1 MSEIDHYGL
10 DGHTL
15 KTFLAVLEEGA
26 VTKAAG
32 RIGVTQ
38 SAVSHTLDKLRT
50 VFDDPLFV
58 RDGRGIAPTPKALSL
73 RAPIE
78 DILRRYRSLSD
89 QKSFDPKRGPIEFTV
104 ATNDFPLGLIFP
116 TLLRGLDGEGIDTR
130 FRFIPA
136 GIPSVNLTRT
146 SNCHLLITPAPPKK
160 KGVNYVRLVGSKM
173 VCFYDPEAREP
184 PKTIKEYIA
193 SRYVDVRFSATESS
207 QQVLPASL
215 TALLGE
221 ATIAVPNFNAA
232 PAFIKGTDLITTQL
246 SVMEFGSLRELAW
259 SPLPVKT
266 RDLPLYLMWHER
278 YEDDPAHQWLRQ
290 RIVDT
295 VDAIIAPP
303 PPSR

>member
-1 MSEIDHYGL
+1 M
-10 DGHTL
+10 

-32 RIGVTQ
+32 RMGVTQ

-50 VFDDPLFV
+50 VFEDPLFV
-58 RDGRGIAPTPKALSL
+58 RDGRGIAPSAKALAL

-78 DILRRYRSLSD
+78 DILRRYESLSD
-89 QKSFDPKRGPIEFTV
+89 EAGFDPKRGPIEFTI

-116 TLLRGLDGEGIDTR
+116 TLLGGLYAEGIDTR

-146 SNCHLLITPAPPKK
+146 SNCHLLITPAPPN
-160 KGVNYVRLVGSKM
+160 KGGINYVRLIESKM
-173 VCFYDPEAREP
+173 VCFYDPEVREP
-184 PKTIKEYIA
+184 PETIKEYVA
-193 SRYVDVRFSATESS
+193 SRYVDVKFSATESS

-215 TALLGE
+215 TAVLGE
-221 ATIAVPNFNAA
+221 ATVAVPNFNAV

-246 SVMEFGSLRELAW
+246 SVMEYGSLRELAW

-266 RDLPLYLMWHER
+266 RALPLYLLWHER
-278 YEDDPAHQWLRQ
+278 YEEDPAHQWLRQ
-290 RIVDT
+290 RIVET
-295 VDAIIAPP
+295 VETIIDPQA
-303 PPSR
+303 